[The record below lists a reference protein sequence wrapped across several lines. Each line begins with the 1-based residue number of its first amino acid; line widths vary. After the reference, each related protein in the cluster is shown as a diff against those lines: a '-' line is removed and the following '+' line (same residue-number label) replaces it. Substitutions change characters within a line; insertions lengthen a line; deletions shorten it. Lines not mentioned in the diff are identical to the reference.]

1 MHWNYDIEKVVFITP
16 HLSTGGLPQYLA
28 KKVEEFVD
36 ILTCDVYVIEYSDIT
51 GGQFVVQRNKIQSVL
66 INPLITLGENK
77 SDLIKCLEYIKPD
90 YIHIEEFCETFIS
103 YDINRWLF
111 RNDRTYKIFE
121 TSHGS
126 DLKQKTFLPD
136 GFIFVSPS
144 QLDQYRDLGVPMSLL
159 EYPIEYHERPDRIEV
174 LNKLNLD
181 PNKKHIL
188 NIGLFTP
195 GKNQA
200 EIFEYA
206 KSLPDHQFHFVGN
219 QAGNFAD
226 YWRPLMQNKPDN
238 CIVWGE
244 RADVELFYS
253 AMDLFLF
260 TSKLELNPLVLR
272 EAIGWRIPILM
283 YNLPIYQNSYDKF
296 NNIGYLTNNKDIN
309 LNLIKGE
316 KNDISKEIVVITAYP
331 DTPTKE
337 ELLVELINNIK
348 SFGYDIMISSHYNV
362 TEYIQQMVN
371 YNVLDLTDNLLYRKD
386 YKEYGL
392 VNYLYNTNQNRIIK
406 KTSIF
411 NHAYAV
417 WLLWKNAVNELKTS
431 QYNKI
436 HILDYDCIISD
447 KRYLDN
453 HSNLLSLNDLVIYES
468 NDVFNKNRF
477 TTNLF
482 SFNLNEETINLFN
495 YYTNKKD
502 FFVNEFNTTLL
513 EDMFFC
519 LINKLKIKHISFP
532 EPQVHRFN
540 SRINVVCGDCDPLD
554 ELSTPYFRMNIY
566 NYSDNKDILLLS
578 NSSTLLMVDNV
589 MYSNTVNENLYLI
602 DKASTHTISYI
613 ENGERVNKVVD
624 MSEHGQFNTI
634 EVHNTS
640 ILIDDNKPKIR
651 VVHMVTEPDTNI
663 REIESAKSIK
673 SFTDSFDN
681 IEYCQV
687 INEIYKLLPPAEN
700 CANPDWIAMEPG
712 HQKLSPGHYGCYLAH
727 RKGVSLPDNLNYDI
741 VVIFEGDALITANFD
756 ELYINL
762 LRWSKIADEENMN
775 LVGFGNINFDYS
787 SNERDDLYL
796 NVNTFIPAHAYF
808 VTKRSVPI
816 VVNAYNTTKWQVAD
830 LWMTNISGL
839 RKAITKK
846 VYSQQIAGYSL
857 LDKKIKNKSNDLSEI
872 YNS

>member
-1 MHWNYDIEKVVFITP
+1 MHWNYDTEKIVFITP

-28 KKVEEFVD
+28 KKVEQFVD
-36 ILTCDVYVIEYSDIT
+36 VLTCDVYVIEYNDIT
-51 GGQFVVQRNKIQSVL
+51 GGEFVVQRNKIQSL
-66 INPLITLGENK
+66 LNNGLITLGEDK
-77 SDLIKCLEYIKPD
+77 TDLIKCIEYIKPD
-90 YIHIEEFCETFIS
+90 YIHIEEFSETFIS
-103 YDINRWLF
+103 YDINRWLY
-111 RNDRTYKIFE
+111 RNDRPYKIFE

-136 GFIFVSPS
+136 KFIFVNPS
-144 QLDQYRDLGVPMSLL
+144 QLDQYRDLSVPMSLV
-159 EYPIEYHERPDRIEV
+159 EYPIEYHQRPDRTEA

-181 PNKKHIL
+181 PNKKHVL

-206 KSLPDHQFHFVGN
+206 KSLPDYQFHFVGN
-219 QAGNFAD
+219 QAGNFAN
-226 YWRPLMQNKPDN
+226 YWRPLMMNKPDN

-272 EAIGWRIPILM
+272 EAIGWGLPILM
-283 YNLPIYQNSYDKF
+283 YNLPIYQNSYDKYD
-296 NNIGYLTNNKDIN
+296 NINFLTDNLDTNIKLIN
-309 LNLIKGE
+309 GNQ
-316 KNDISKEIVVITAYP
+316 NTSNEIVVITAYP
-331 DTPTKE
+331 DTKE
-337 ELLVELINNIK
+337 KEDLLIELINNVK
-348 SFGYDIMISSHYNV
+348 SFGYDIMISSHFNV
-362 TEYIQQMVN
+362 PKHILDMVD

-386 YKEYGL
+386 YKEYGMI
-392 VNYLYNTNQNRIIK
+392 NYLYNTNVNRIVK
-406 KTSIF
+406 KTSVF

-417 WLLWKNAVNELKTS
+417 WLLWRNAVNELKNNS
-431 QYNKI
+431 YDKI

-447 KRYLDN
+447 KRYIEN
-453 HSNLLSLNDLVIYES
+453 HSFNLNSYDMVVYES
-468 NDVFNKNRF
+468 NDTFNSNRF

-482 SFNLNEETINLFN
+482 SFKLNQITIDLFN
-495 YYTNKKD
+495 YYDNKKD

-519 LINKLKIKHISFP
+519 LIKKLNIKHLAYKESDL
-532 EPQVHRFN
+532 HRFN

-554 ELSTPYFRMNIY
+554 ELSTPYFRMNLY
-566 NYSDNKDILLLS
+566 NYSTDKDVLLLS
-578 NSSTLLMVDNV
+578 NPNSLLSVDGVFYPIN
-589 MYSNTVNENLYLI
+589 SDEKLYLI
-602 DKASTHTISYI
+602 DKSEKHTISYI
-613 ENGERVNKVVD
+613 IDSNQIDKIVD
-624 MSEHGQFNTI
+624 MKEHCEFNTI
-634 EVHNTS
+634 EVHNPS
-640 ILIDDNKPKIR
+640 ILIGNEKPRIR
-651 VVHMVTEPDTNI
+651 VVHMVTEPDTNV

-673 SFTDSFDN
+673 SFTDNFDN
-681 IEYCQV
+681 VEYCQV
-687 INEIYKLLPPAEN
+687 VNEIYKSLPPSEN

-727 RKGVSLPDNLNYDI
+727 RKGVSLPDNSNYDI
-741 VVIFEGDALITANFD
+741 VIIFEGDALITANFD
-756 ELYINL
+756 ELYANL
-762 LRWSKIADEENMN
+762 LRWSKIADEENMD
-775 LVGFGNINFDYS
+775 LIGFGNVYFDGN

-796 NVNTFIPAHAYF
+796 NVHTFIPAHAYF
-808 VTKRSVPI
+808 VTKRSIPI
-816 VVNAYNTTKWQVAD
+816 VVKAYETTKWQVAD

-857 LDKKIKNKSNDLSEI
+857 LDKKVKNKSNDLSEI